1 MPRWLERLILVAGL
15 VMIGVM
21 VWHFDPAEVWRDI
34 SRIGWLGFTF
44 VIAFQL
50 FDHLLNALGWR
61 YAFSPEDAK
70 GVPLRLLIIARVAGD
85 GVNYLTLSASIA
97 GELVRPGML
106 GPVKSAEVKNTS
118 VVVAKFSQA
127 FGQALFIMLGIV
139 FVVQGK
145 LDFLSPAQRAA
156 GLGAAALTMLLVA
169 TAIAVLTSEGRLADA
184 LWSRLGAL
192 ASIRG
197 PLKRFLAR
205 HPGRFAIATFFFGL
219 GYAWGALEVL
229 LICHFMGLEL
239 GLATALAVEVLS
251 NVVDSLAFMVPAK
264 LGTQEGGK
272 ALIFHGLGY
281 GAAQG
286 LAFGLI
292 RHTREFV
299 WASSGF
305 LMYALSRKDDA
316 ASSPRAGTLEESA
329 KASK

>member
-1 MPRWLERLILVAGL
+1 MPRWLERLILFAGL
-15 VMIGVM
+15 TMIGVM
-21 VWHFDPAEVWRDI
+21 IWHFEPSEVWRDI
-34 SRIGWLGFTF
+34 SRIGWLGFAL
-44 VIAFQL
+44 VIVFQF
-50 FDHLLNALGWR
+50 FDHILNALGWR
-61 YAFSPEDAK
+61 WSFAPEDAK
-70 GVPLRLLIIARVAGD
+70 DIPLLTLVKARVAGD

-156 GLGAAALTMLLVA
+156 GLGAAGLTMLLVA
-169 TAIAVLTSEGRLADA
+169 AAIGVLTSQGALADA
-184 LWSRLGAL
+184 LWKKAGGL

-197 PLKRFLAR
+197 PLRATLSR
-205 HPGRFAIATFFFGL
+205 HPGRFAVATVFFCL
-219 GYAWGALEVL
+219 GYAWGTLEVL
-229 LICHFMGLEL
+229 LICHFMGLEI
-239 GLATALAVEVLS
+239 GPAAALAVEVLS

-292 RHTREFV
+292 RHTREFA
-299 WASSGF
+299 WASAGF
-305 LMYALSRKDDA
+305 LMYAWSRHRGELKA
-316 ASSPRAGTLEESA
+316 AELRRETT
-329 KASK
+329 ASK